1 MAHQRVDGKDKRFAL
16 QFYGTQGF
24 AALPILLYMVIAA
37 VISIGIRYYGM
48 EALIFASVIGLLAGF
63 FLCRNKLEYWASC
76 VRGLTQFGNANLIFI
91 FIIIAVF
98 GKVLVAGDIGG
109 GLLWIGLNCGL
120 QGGAF
125 VVLVFV
131 GCAVFATGSGAPFPA
146 LLALVPIFYPTGIM
160 LGADPTV
167 LVGAMISGVFFGDA
181 LSPSSQVIHVTINS
195 QHDPG
200 TGRPADLVEVMKARS
215 PYLVAIALVSAVLFF
230 LLGGAGAA
238 TVSPQELAGMA
249 DARGLLMFVPIA
261 LLLAICV
268 KTRNLLMG
276 VSWAILAGVV
286 LGLASGLMEPAA
298 LVSFD
303 FAKQQMHGVFMDG
316 VASSVNLVFASIL
329 LFGMI
334 QIAVEGG
341 ILEKCC

>member
-1 MAHQRVDGKDKRFAL
+1 MFALAHQRVDGKDKRFAL

-76 VRGLTQFGNANLIFI
+76 VRGLTQFGHANLIFI

-181 LSPSSQVIHVTINS
+181 LSMTRERA
-195 QHDPG
+195 
-200 TGRPADLVEVMKARS
+200 GRPTS
-215 PYLVAIALVSAVLFF
+215 
-230 LLGGAGAA
+230 
-238 TVSPQELAGMA
+238 
-249 DARGLLMFVPIA
+249 
-261 LLLAICV
+261 
-268 KTRNLLMG
+268 
-276 VSWAILAGVV
+276 
-286 LGLASGLMEPAA
+286 
-298 LVSFD
+298 
-303 FAKQQMHGVFMDG
+303 
-316 VASSVNLVFASIL
+316 
-329 LFGMI
+329 
-334 QIAVEGG
+334 
-341 ILEKCC
+341 

>member
-1 MAHQRVDGKDKRFAL
+1 
-16 QFYGTQGF
+16 
-24 AALPILLYMVIAA
+24 MVIAA

-131 GCAVFATGSGAPFPA
+131 GCAVFATDRAPRFPPCWRSCPSSTRPA
-146 LLALVPIFYPTGIM
+146 SCW
-160 LGADPTV
+160 GADPTV

-181 LSPSSQVIHVTINS
+181 LSPAPRSS
-195 QHDPG
+195 
-200 TGRPADLVEVMKARS
+200 M
-215 PYLVAIALVSAVLFF
+215 
-230 LLGGAGAA
+230 
-238 TVSPQELAGMA
+238 
-249 DARGLLMFVPIA
+249 
-261 LLLAICV
+261 
-268 KTRNLLMG
+268 
-276 VSWAILAGVV
+276 
-286 LGLASGLMEPAA
+286 
-298 LVSFD
+298 
-303 FAKQQMHGVFMDG
+303 
-316 VASSVNLVFASIL
+316 
-329 LFGMI
+329 
-334 QIAVEGG
+334 
-341 ILEKCC
+341 